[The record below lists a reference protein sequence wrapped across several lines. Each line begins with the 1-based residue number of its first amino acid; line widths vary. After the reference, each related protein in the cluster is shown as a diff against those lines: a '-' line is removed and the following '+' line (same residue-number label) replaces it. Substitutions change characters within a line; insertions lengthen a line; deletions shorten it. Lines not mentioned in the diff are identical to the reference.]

1 MELKGF
7 LILLEYF
14 FPLFG
19 IAAIAVLAGI
29 YKGWKKWLVLIFGPA
44 LLFGAQTMFLQ
55 FDIIEGNLLT
65 VAVYGLM
72 IVGIW
77 YYYIILLIVGIY
89 QGWKSWRKEGHLN

>member
-1 MELKGF
+1 MELKSF

-19 IAAIAVLAGI
+19 IAVIAVLAGI
-29 YKGWKKWLVLIFGPA
+29 YKGWKKWLVFIFGPVI
-44 LLFGAQTMFLQ
+44 LFGAQTLFLQ

-65 VAVYGLM
+65 VSVYGLM
-72 IVGIW
+72 MVGIW

-89 QGWKSWRKEGHLN
+89 QGWTYLREENLN

>member
-19 IAAIAVLAGI
+19 IVAIAVLAGI
-29 YKGWKKWLVLIFGPA
+29 YKGWKKWLVLIFGPVI
-44 LLFGAQTMFLQ
+44 LFGAQTLFLR

-65 VAVYGLM
+65 VSVYGLM
-72 IVGIW
+72 IMGMW
-77 YYYIILLIVGIY
+77 YYYIILLFAGIY
-89 QGWKSWRKEGHLN
+89 QGWKYWKE